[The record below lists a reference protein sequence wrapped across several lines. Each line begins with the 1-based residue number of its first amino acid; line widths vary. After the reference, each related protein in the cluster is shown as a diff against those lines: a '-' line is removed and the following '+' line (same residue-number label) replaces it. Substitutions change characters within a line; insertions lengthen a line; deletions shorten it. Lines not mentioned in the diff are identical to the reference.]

1 MVSTLPTERG
11 DRLFNTLNT
20 GLLAL
25 VCVVVLYPLYFVII
39 ASISE
44 PSLVNTG
51 GVVFFP
57 RQVSL
62 LAYRTLLG
70 YEDIWRGYANTIFY
84 TALGTTIN
92 LVLTLPAAYALSRK
106 DLRGRGLI
114 MALILFTM
122 LFQGGLVPRYL
133 VIRDLGLLDTVW
145 AIVLPRAVLVVE
157 LVIARTFFQSTI
169 PNDFLDAARM
179 EGSSNVGFFLRIA
192 LPLAPA
198 LIAVEVIR
206 YGVTHWN
213 LFFDALILLKSPG
226 KFPLQLVL
234 RNILI
239 SNQLNA
245 SGVSAENVAAAV
257 EFQKIAD
264 LIRYAVVVVGSLPF
278 LLLYP
283 FLQRFF
289 VKGIL
294 IGGLKG

>member
-1 MVSTLPTERG
+1 MTTVPSERG
-11 DRLFNTLNT
+11 DRAFNTVNT
-20 GLLAL
+20 AFLAL
-25 VCVVVLYPLYFVII
+25 ICVLVLYPLYFVII

-44 PSLVNTG
+44 PTLVNTG
-51 GVVFFP
+51 EVTFYP

-62 LAYRTLLG
+62 LAYKTLLG
-70 YEDIWRGYANTIFY
+70 YGDIWRGYANTILY

-92 LVLTLPAAYALSRK
+92 LVLTLPAAYALSRP
-106 DLRGRGLI
+106 DLRGRGLA
-114 MALILFTM
+114 MTLILFTM

-133 VIRDLGLLDTVW
+133 VVRDLGMLDTMW

-157 LVIARTFFQSTI
+157 LVIARTFFQATI
-169 PNDFLDAARM
+169 PIDFLDAARM
-179 EGSSNVGFFLRIA
+179 EGSTNIGFFVRIA

-213 LFFDALILLKSPG
+213 LFFDALIFLKAPE

-239 SNQLNA
+239 ANQLNA
-245 SGVSAENVAAAV
+245 SGLSAENVTAAV

-278 LLLYP
+278 LMLYP